1 MVIFIPIKKQSERV
15 PHKNFRT
22 LNKVPL
28 WERCIKKLNKYK
40 VYIDTD
46 SNEII
51 QNCAKYN
58 YVTCYKRDKKLEG
71 HKTSVIDLIKFFI
84 KKFDVKQPICQVHVT
99 SPFLEIKHINDYF
112 NILLNTDHDSVFSV
126 TKIQKRFWTKNITP
140 INHDPK
146 VLLQTQKLEPW
157 FEENSYLYTFWPN
170 VINKCNNRIGE
181 DSFMMEIEYPY
192 NLDIDTESDFNLI
205 KKLTE

>member
-1 MVIFIPIKKQSERV
+1 MTILLHVYTAKLQSCQKNFIPV
-15 PHKNFRT
+15 AT
-22 LNKVPL
+22 L
-28 WERCIKKLNKYK
+28 
-40 VYIDTD
+40 
-46 SNEII
+46 
-51 QNCAKYN
+51 
-58 YVTCYKRDKKLEG
+58 
-71 HKTSVIDLIKFFI
+71 

-99 SPFLEIKHINDYF
+99 SPFLEIKHINDSF